1 LTRFSRIVENIPQ
14 VKKRKRKLISFR
26 KSNLRCFDKKNCAR
40 IVESI
45 PEGNKRKQ
53 KFISFRKSNQR
64 CFDEKNC
71 ADLRKYSGKAETETN
86 LLALHIVFHDDLSLR
101 NRSEAVDRYRCH

>member
-1 LTRFSRIVENIPQ
+1 MHCFDKIFADCRKYSTSQKAESVFENLTCVVLTRKIARIVESIPEGN
-14 VKKRKRKLISFR
+14 KRKRKLISFR
-26 KSNLRCFDKKNCAR
+26 KSNL
-40 IVESI
+40 
-45 PEGNKRKQ
+45 
-53 KFISFRKSNQR
+53 R

-86 LLALHIVFHDDLSLR
+86 LLALHIVFHGDLSLR